1 VYEEICREEK
11 GMGGVVMLA
20 WWIAMEWLER
30 WRWALARGRSADAAK
45 QGGSTQLVNAA
56 SVAGLKDEK
65 KMGACVVEI

>member
-1 VYEEICREEK
+1 
-11 GMGGVVMLA
+11 MLA